1 MKAFISMS
9 VMASVAGA
17 QPLDAFLTSA
27 DKANYDVRTGVETRA
42 RAEAEFGQ
50 AWGAL
55 LPSITASGGWTH
67 NQYAAQVTIP
77 TGPATSSTIII
88 TPIDQLDATL
98 KAEVPLIDAS
108 KWLQTAAASA
118 RAGAAREREQASREQ
133 ARRQVVSA
141 FYSYLAAR
149 SLLESAQRSLA
160 LAHTQLEVTA
170 ARQAAGVANE
180 LELMRA
186 TAEVERN
193 HQLLADAEALVATGA
208 RTLETLSGLAPADV
222 PSLPSDDL
230 RPAPPLEELTPGLA
244 DLPSVQAAERDLDA
258 AHRTTT
264 AAGLLL
270 VPNVNAQFTE
280 RFTNATGFQGANAL
294 YNAGL
299 TFNWRLDV
307 PGVQGLR
314 VQRAAESTAVIAA
327 ERAQRQAADQL
338 HSDWHKLKAA
348 LKKVQAARSQVVAA
362 RRASALAHERSAAG
376 VATQLDVIQAE
387 RDLFS
392 AEASDI
398 QASAELAAARA
409 LLTLSSGREVLR

>member
-1 MKAFISMS
+1 MA
-9 VMASVAGA
+9 VMGSAAGA
-17 QPLDAFLTSA
+17 QPLDAFLSSA
-27 DKANYDVRTGVETRA
+27 DKANFEVRTGVEARA
-42 RAEAEFGQ
+42 RAEAEFAQ

-77 TGPATSSTIII
+77 TGATTSSTIVI

-98 KAEVPLIDAS
+98 RAEVPLIDATR
-108 KWLQTAAASA
+108 WLRTAASSASA
-118 RAGAAREREQASREQ
+118 AAAREREQVSREQ
-133 ARRQVVSA
+133 ARRQVISA

-160 LAHTQLEVTA
+160 LARTQLEVTT
-170 ARQAAGVANE
+170 ARQTAGVAGE
-180 LELMRA
+180 LDLMRA

-193 HQLLADAEALVATGA
+193 QQLLADAESLVATGG
-208 RTLETLSGLAPADV
+208 RTLETLSGLAPTVV
-222 PSLPSDDL
+222 PPLPRDEL
-230 RPAPPLEELTPGLA
+230 QPVPPLEVLGAGLG
-244 DLPSVQAAERDLDA
+244 DLPAVRAAERELDA
-258 AHRTTT
+258 AQRTTA

-270 VPNVNAQFTE
+270 VPTINAQFTE

-314 VQRAAESTAVIAA
+314 AQRAVEATALISAQ
-327 ERAQRQAADQL
+327 RAQRQASDQL
-338 HSDWHKLKAA
+338 HSDWHKLNAA

-362 RRASALAHERSAAG
+362 RRASAIAHERSAAG

-387 RDLFS
+387 RDLFA
-392 AEASDI
+392 AEAAEI
-398 QASAELAAARA
+398 QASAELASARA
-409 LLTLSSGREVLR
+409 LLAVSAGREVL